1 MPITK
6 TGLRLA
12 LVGPCASGKSTLK
25 LVLAD
30 CGYVVRMPVQE
41 HSYVPS
47 MWQQLSKPDLLIFLD
62 VDVKQTAV
70 RRPRNPSSIAYY
82 AEQHRRL
89 AHAREHCD
97 FYLDTS
103 TLSPEQVG
111 ERVLAFLQEADADF
125 NC

>member
-1 MPITK
+1 MEGEI
-6 TGLRLA
+6 RIA
-12 LVGPCASGKSTLK
+12 IVGPCASGKSTLK
-25 LVLAD
+25 LALAD
-30 CGYVVRMPVQE
+30 CDYVIRMPVQE

-62 VDVKQTAV
+62 VDVEQTAV
-70 RRPRNPSSIAYY
+70 RRPKNPSSPAYY

-103 TLSPEQVG
+103 PLSPTQVG
-111 ERVLAFLQEADADF
+111 ERVLTFLQEADADF